1 MKIDIVTI
9 FPEYFSPLSLS
20 LLGKAQEEGLL
31 SITTHNLRDYA
42 PGVHK
47 SVDDTP
53 YGGGAGMV
61 MMAEPI
67 ATCIDPIVEADRE
80 LVLVIPTPSGPKFTQ
95 ERAAQLAKAEHLL
108 FLCGRYEGIDARI
121 PEYYRGVVQI
131 KVLELSLGDYV
142 LAGGEVASLAMIEAI
157 TRLIPGVLGNPDSL
171 LEESHVL
178 TDTSKDSGSDELLVE
193 YPNYTKPPQWRGL
206 DVPEV
211 LTSGNH
217 GAIARWRMEQ
227 AKARA
232 KALTNPPDFE

>member
-9 FPEYFSPLSLS
+9 FPEYFAPLSLS
-20 LLGKAQEEGLL
+20 LLGKAQDDGLL
-31 SITTHNLRDYA
+31 TIATHNLRDHA

-67 ATCIDPIVEADRE
+67 AQAIDPIVEVNPRVA
-80 LVLVIPTPSGPKFTQ
+80 LIIPTPSGKKFTQ
-95 ERAAQLAKAEHLL
+95 EKALQLSKKEHLL
-108 FLCGRYEGIDARI
+108 FLCGRYEGIDARV
-121 PEYYRGVVQI
+121 PEYYRNVVQI
-131 KVLELSLGDYV
+131 QVEELSLGDYV

-171 LEESHVL
+171 VEESHVL
-178 TDTSKDSGSDELLVE
+178 REGSGEELLVE
-193 YPNYTKPPQWRGL
+193 YPNYTKPPQWRDL
-206 DVPEV
+206 DVPEI

-217 GAIARWRMEQ
+217 GAIARWRLEQ
-227 AKARA
+227 AKARTA
-232 KALTNPPDFE
+232 RDFE

>member
-9 FPEYFSPLSLS
+9 FPEYFAPLSLS
-20 LLGKAQEEGLL
+20 LLGKAQDDGLL
-31 SITTHNLRDYA
+31 TIATHNLRDHA

-67 ATCIDPIVEADRE
+67 ARAIDPIVEAHSQVA
-80 LVLVIPTPSGPKFTQ
+80 LIIPTPSGKKFTQ
-95 ERAAQLAKAEHLL
+95 EKALQLSKKDHLL
-108 FLCGRYEGIDARI
+108 FLCGRYEGIDARV
-121 PEYYRGVVQI
+121 PEYYRNVVQI
-131 KVLELSLGDYV
+131 QVEEISLGDYV

-171 LEESHVL
+171 VEESHVL
-178 TDTSKDSGSDELLVE
+178 REGSGEELLVE
-193 YPNYTKPPQWRGL
+193 YPNFTKPPQWRGL
-206 DVPEV
+206 DVPGI

-217 GAIARWRMEQ
+217 GAIARWRLEQ
-227 AKARA
+227 AKARTA
-232 KALTNPPDFE
+232 RDFE

>member
-9 FPEYFSPLSLS
+9 FPEYFAPLSLS
-20 LLGKAQEEGLL
+20 LLGKAQDDGLL
-31 SITTHNLRDYA
+31 TIATHNLRDHA

-67 ATCIDPIVEADRE
+67 ARAIDPIVEAHPWVA
-80 LVLVIPTPSGPKFTQ
+80 LIIPTPSGKKFTQ
-95 ERAAQLAKAEHLL
+95 EKALQLSKKDHLL
-108 FLCGRYEGIDARI
+108 FLCGRYEGIDARV
-121 PEYYRGVVQI
+121 PEYYRNVAQI
-131 KVLELSLGDYV
+131 QVEEISLGDYV

-171 LEESHVL
+171 VEESHVL
-178 TDTSKDSGSDELLVE
+178 REGSGEELLVE

-206 DVPEV
+206 DVPEI

-217 GAIARWRMEQ
+217 GAIARWRLEQ
-227 AKARA
+227 AKARTA
-232 KALTNPPDFE
+232 RDFE

>member
-9 FPEYFSPLSLS
+9 FPEYFAPLSLS
-20 LLGKAQEEGLL
+20 LLGKAQDDGLL
-31 SITTHNLRDYA
+31 TIATHNLRDHA

-67 ATCIDPIVEADRE
+67 ARAIDPIVEAHPR
-80 LVLVIPTPSGPKFTQ
+80 LALIIPTPSGKKFTQ
-95 ERAAQLAKAEHLL
+95 EKALQLSKKDHLL
-108 FLCGRYEGIDARI
+108 FLCGRYEGIDARV
-121 PEYYRGVVQI
+121 PEYYRNVVQI
-131 KVLELSLGDYV
+131 QVEEISLGDYV
-142 LAGGEVASLAMIEAI
+142 LAGGEVASLAIIEAI

-171 LEESHVL
+171 VEESHVL
-178 TDTSKDSGSDELLVE
+178 REGSGEELLVE

-217 GAIARWRMEQ
+217 GAIARWRLEQ
-227 AKARA
+227 AKARTA
-232 KALTNPPDFE
+232 RDFE

>member
-9 FPEYFSPLSLS
+9 FPEYFAPLSLS
-20 LLGKAQEEGLL
+20 LLGKAQEDGLL
-31 SITTHNLRDYA
+31 HFTTHNLRDYA

-61 MMAEPI
+61 MMPEPI
-67 ATCIDPIVEADRE
+67 AQAIDPLVQADPQII
-80 LVLVIPTPSGPKFTQ
+80 LVIPTPSGRRFTQ
-95 ERAAQLAKAEHLL
+95 EIAAELSQAEHLL

-121 PEYYRGVVQI
+121 PEYYREVVQI
-131 KVLELSLGDYV
+131 KVIELSLGDYV

-171 LEESHVL
+171 IEESHVL
-178 TDTSKDSGSDELLVE
+178 RDTTGNETLVE
-193 YPNYTKPPQWRGL
+193 YPNYTKPPSWRGL
-206 DVPEV
+206 EVPEV

-217 GAIARWRMEQ
+217 GAIARWRLER
-227 AKARA
+227 ARA
-232 KALTNPPDFE
+232 RGEQLK